1 MRCRY
6 CKRKI
11 GLLRTLSDREYCST
25 DHRRQG
31 KSLSA
36 RLSRDLNTYGEETLY
51 EVFQQESQAQV
62 PNNEAKPLLFL
73 FAITILIAIIVA
85 VDSPRVNPQVVSFTS
100 KLARSNSILSGAT
113 SFFSRIFPV
122 TMPVTLHDDFV
133 QGAGDWIG
141 AKSSGW
147 TLEAGRVRP
156 AGLKIWKP
164 SVQLSDYKFEFEGQI
179 NRQAISWAFRAPDL
193 RNYYATKIVVHRMS
207 ALPNAEIIRYTMLN
221 GAERNRRRLPLPLS
235 IRPETLYH
243 VEVSVRGG
251 NFVTRV
257 NGQIVDV
264 WSDTRHKR
272 GGVGFFNER
281 GESSAIH
288 WVDVREDDPRF
299 LSKLFSLGFFVN
311 PATLYSIQ
319 E

>member
-1 MRCRY
+1 
-6 CKRKI
+6 
-11 GLLRTLSDREYCST
+11 
-25 DHRRQG
+25 
-31 KSLSA
+31 
-36 RLSRDLNTYGEETLY
+36 
-51 EVFQQESQAQV
+51 
-62 PNNEAKPLLFL
+62 
-73 FAITILIAIIVA
+73 
-85 VDSPRVNPQVVSFTS
+85 
-100 KLARSNSILSGAT
+100 
-113 SFFSRIFPV
+113 
-122 TMPVTLHDDFV
+122 
-133 QGAGDWIG
+133 
-141 AKSSGW
+141 
-147 TLEAGRVRP
+147 
-156 AGLKIWKP
+156 LKIWKP
-164 SVQLSDYKFEFEGQI
+164 SVELSDYKFEFEGQI